1 MCRRVDCPKCGRPTF
16 AGCGA
21 HVEQV
26 LGDVP
31 KSQRCSCRETGRPAT
46 KPASSK
52 SGSKSGSK
60 TGSKSAPDAEPVG
73 AIAKFKAWLQQ

>member
-1 MCRRVDCPKCGRPTF
+1 MCKQCGKPNW

-46 KPASSK
+46 KPASK
-52 SGSKSGSK
+52 SNATAGAKAGA
-60 TGSKSAPDAEPVG
+60 APAEPVG
-73 AIAKFKAWLQQ
+73 SMAKFKAWLKQ